1 MQAQGL
7 TLEQYMQFTG
17 MNPQSFMEQI
27 KPQALSRIQSRL
39 VMEAVVKAENMTA
52 TEEEFEDEIKTMAT
66 AYQLEVDKVKELLG
80 TKGAEQVKVD
90 ICIKKALEFVV
101 ENAKEAKPSKPRT
114 KKAKAEEAAAGEEA

>member
-1 MQAQGL
+1 
-7 TLEQYMQFTG
+7 
-17 MNPQSFMEQI
+17 
-27 KPQALSRIQSRL
+27 
-39 VMEAVVKAENMTA
+39 
-52 TEEEFEDEIKTMAT
+52 MAT

-114 KKAKAEEAAAGEEA
+114 KKAKAEEPEEVETDADDNDDDDDDEDYEEV